1 MMSKDPSA
9 RSPQSILRVSH
20 IIVVM
25 ILVASIACGLSSF
38 AQPQTQT
45 QPQPEAPA
53 AVVHNGQRLFVYY
66 STLEGLTPADR
77 ARRTALIIQQLSDLP
92 RFDPAKISLKETPE
106 GTSVCYGDTVIA
118 TATIGDAE
126 IAKDST
132 THMAGQYVALL
143 KNVLVKR
150 VEEVSAGKMA
160 MGVGICAVVVL
171 LLLLTVVLI
180 CRTASSCCERIK
192 RRKDTAI
199 TGIKIQKA
207 ELLSAEILTN
217 LLISVVQFVQFLLII
232 ISSYAALLVCLDSF
246 PSTKELA
253 QSIRDTSVAP
263 VVLLVGSAV
272 NYLPHLLALAVIGLV
287 AYGVMAFARVFFD
300 AIEAG
305 SIEFAGFDRD
315 WAQPTFKLVRLLIF
329 DIALVVALPY
339 FPGWHSEAFKQ
350 VGLLF
355 GLLVSLGSS
364 QVVGHMMG
372 GTVLTYTNAFKTG
385 DRVKIGAHVGDVL
398 EKTLFVTR
406 LVTTKNEV
414 ISIPNGQVL
423 SSDIINYSNMAKQGE
438 LVLYTSVTIGYDVD
452 WRTVRDLLLKAA
464 LDTTGVVTD
473 PPPFVLATT
482 LGDFAVTY
490 ELNARTDDASR
501 IERSYSELNQSILD
515 RFNSAGVE
523 IMSPHVYGL
532 RDSNAAKLPLKNL
545 PEGYRAP
552 LFRTSVVEEG

>member
-1 MMSKDPSA
+1 MYWLGRTFDRQLQVSALRCSKTLV
-9 RSPQSILRVSH
+9 SI
-20 IIVVM
+20 
-25 ILVASIACGLSSF
+25 ILLLTCLCGLACF
-38 AQPQTQT
+38 A

-66 STLEGLTPADR
+66 STLEGLSPADR
-77 ARRTALIIQQLSDLP
+77 ARRTALVIQQLSDLP
-92 RFDPAKISLKETPE
+92 RFDPTNISLKEAPE

-132 THMAGQYVALL
+132 THMAGQYVARL

-160 MGVGICAVVVL
+160 MGVGISAVVVL
-171 LLLLTVVLI
+171 LLLFTVVLI
-180 CRTASSCCERIK
+180 CRIASSCCERIK
-192 RRKDTAI
+192 RREDTAI

-217 LLISVVQFVQFLLII
+217 LLISVIQFVQFLLIFVSI
-232 ISSYAALLVCLDSF
+232 YAALLVCLDNF

-263 VVLLVGSAV
+263 VALFVGSAV
-272 NYLPHLLALAVIGLV
+272 NYLPQLLTLAVIGLV
-287 AYGVMAFARVFFD
+287 TYGVMAFARVFFD
-300 AIEAG
+300 SIEAG

-315 WAQPTFKLVRLLIF
+315 WAQPTFKLVRLLILAL
-329 DIALVVALPY
+329 ALVVALPY
-339 FPGWHSEAFKQ
+339 FPGWQSDAFKQ

-364 QVVGHMMG
+364 QVVGHMMA
-372 GTVLTYTNAFKTG
+372 GTVLTYTNAFKAG
-385 DRVKIGAHVGDVL
+385 DRIKVGAQIGDVL

-406 LVTTKNEV
+406 LITTKNEV

-423 SSDIINYSNMAKQGE
+423 SSEIINYSNMAQRGE
-438 LVLYTSVTIGYDVD
+438 LVLYTSISISYDVD
-452 WRTVRDLLLKAA
+452 WRVIRDLLLGAA
-464 LDTTGVVTD
+464 QDTEGIVKN
-473 PPPFVLATT
+473 PPPYVLATA

-490 ELNARTDDASR
+490 ELNVRTNDASR
-501 IERSYSELNQSILD
+501 LEQSYSELNQSILD
-515 RFNSAGVE
+515 RFNAAGVE
-523 IMSPHVYGL
+523 IMSPHIYGV
-532 RDSNAAKLPLKNL
+532 RDSNTIALPLRNRPADYKA
-545 PEGYRAP
+545 PPFRA
-552 LFRTSVVEEG
+552 SIIEET